1 MDKKI
6 KLPDLVKINKKNIK
20 TEVGTVTLKYI
31 NIVEY
36 EKTLKEKISNAPHLA
51 ELVQLFDDKI
61 HNKIIFT
68 CEDIHSGISAV
79 AQIGCCMEG
88 ILSKKAVMES
98 TIEFD
103 DVFFD
108 EDENLSSQ
116 NKENEQD
123 NFVIALES
131 EIDNECN
138 SIGEPSPSEQMQ
150 MKMPKIDYS
159 EFKNLIFVADGLFT
173 LTEKSINFIQGFC
186 GNIAVI
192 VPQQNKNEA
201 AIKQLVF
208 ESDFEEFNIQSAS
221 NSFLAEQFLYLAQI
235 KGFVIDKKVNVQA
248 SIDELKRYRGNK
260 FQEYDL
266 SIYLDK
272 NIKLLNKTKTIKT
285 LIPISGDAKLTSTE
299 LFKEIVGLESIKETI
314 FQELYKNIHKREMC
328 EKGNTTLP
336 GYKHMA
342 FGGNPGTCKTTMAR
356 AISRLYQENNIVS
369 NIFLECGRE
378 DLVGRY
384 LGETSQKVAKIFKMA
399 KGGVIFIDEFGAIIS
414 ESNDSYGIEALN
426 ALVRHMENNPDTMV
440 IVATYPEELE
450 RILLVNPGLGSRLSA
465 IISFPNYENMELLEI
480 FKFFST
486 KSGYTIKDGWESIAI
501 EYFNASRKN
510 TNFGN
515 GREARKLFECAVAK
529 LSVEL
534 FYNKSKQI
542 DTLTTSAIESAKNE
556 LLKNTSNKK
565 VPIGFSPKQSEGRL

>member
-1 MDKKI
+1 MDNKI

-36 EKTLKEKISNAPHLA
+36 EKTLKEKISNAPHLK
-51 ELVQLFDDKI
+51 ELVNLFDDKI
-61 HNKIIFT
+61 HNKIIIT

-79 AQIGCCMEG
+79 AHIGCCMESR
-88 ILSKKAVMES
+88 LSKKAVMES
-98 TIEFD
+98 SIEFD

-116 NKENEQD
+116 NEENEQD

-138 SIGEPSPSEQMQ
+138 SIGDPSPAEQMQ

-159 EFKNLIFVADGLFT
+159 EFKKLIFVADGLFS
-173 LTEKSINFIQGFC
+173 LTEKSINFIQGFY

-192 VPQQNKNEA
+192 IPQHYKNEA
-201 AIKQLVF
+201 AVKQLVF

-221 NSFLAEQFLYLAQI
+221 NLFLAEQFFYLAKT
-235 KGFVIDKKVNVQA
+235 KGFVIDKNVNVQA

-285 LIPISGDAKLTSTE
+285 LIPISKDATLTSTE
-299 LFKEIVGLESIKETI
+299 LFNEIIGLEGIKNTI
-314 FQELYKNIHKREMC
+314 LQELYKNIHKREMS
-328 EKGNTTLP
+328 EKGCATLP
-336 GYKHMA
+336 SYKHMA

-356 AISRLYQENNIVS
+356 AVSRLYQENDIVS

-378 DLVGRY
+378 DIVGRY

-440 IVATYPEELE
+440 IFATYPEELE
-450 RILLVNPGLGSRLSA
+450 RILLVNPGLVSRLSTT
-465 IISFPNYENMELLEI
+465 ISFPDYENMELLEI
-480 FKFFST
+480 FKYFST
-486 KSGYTIKDGWESIAI
+486 KSGYTLENGWENIAT
-501 EYFNASRKN
+501 EYFNVSRKN
-510 TNFGN
+510 VNFGN

-534 FYNKSKQI
+534 FYNKSKKI
-542 DTLTTSAIESAKNE
+542 DTLSTSAIESAKNE
-556 LLKNTSNKK
+556 LLKNNSNKK
-565 VPIGFSPKQSEGRL
+565 IQIGFSTKQSEWRI